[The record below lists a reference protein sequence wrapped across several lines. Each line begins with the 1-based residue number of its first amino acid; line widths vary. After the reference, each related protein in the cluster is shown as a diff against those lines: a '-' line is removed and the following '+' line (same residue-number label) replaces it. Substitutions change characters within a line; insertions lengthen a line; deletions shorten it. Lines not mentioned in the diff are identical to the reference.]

1 MREGTMDRLDLRIP
15 SSQGFIPL
23 DHESYRR
30 EFLRH
35 CLQFME
41 YYDDLG
47 LFVDGWPGV
56 DRSVVIKIVIGQE
69 EDLTLDEALDFLL
82 ILVTHHA

>member
-23 DHESYRR
+23 DHESFRR
-30 EFLRH
+30 EFLWCCRQ
-35 CLQFME
+35 LME

-47 LFVDGWPGV
+47 LFVDSWPGV
-56 DRSVVIKIVIGQE
+56 DRDVVIKVVVGQE
-69 EDLTLDEALDFLL
+69 DHVTLDEALDFLL
-82 ILVTHHA
+82 LLVSHRA